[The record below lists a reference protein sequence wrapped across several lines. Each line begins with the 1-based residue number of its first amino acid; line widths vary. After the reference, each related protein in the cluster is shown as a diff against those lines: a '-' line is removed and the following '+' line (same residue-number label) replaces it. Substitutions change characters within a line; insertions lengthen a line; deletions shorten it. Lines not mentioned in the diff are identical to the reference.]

1 MNQKLAI
8 DNTLTRILVH
18 ASSAEWVLDSCAL
31 LGHVGKDLLIGN
43 ERGKVAGDVIAES
56 LRGSETLRSAEGVK
70 HGLPVKFGV
79 KKFWID
85 DGVSE
90 GIIGSESNSALWKP
104 QSQLSTLT
112 LSYQYSREVGETTTL
127 MIEK

>member
-1 MNQKLAI
+1 
-8 DNTLTRILVH
+8 
-18 ASSAEWVLDSCAL
+18 
-31 LGHVGKDLLIGN
+31 
-43 ERGKVAGDVIAES
+43 
-56 LRGSETLRSAEGVK
+56 
-70 HGLPVKFGV
+70 
-79 KKFWID
+79 
-85 DGVSE
+85 VSE